1 MYIEFTPKEHPMTF
15 DKALRKAQRL
25 ADVSG
30 KNAGIKTTHHVKDTF
45 VVTSD
50 MTDLHI
56 VRIVAPNV

>member
-1 MYIEFTPKEHPMTF
+1 MTF